1 MLNIYAWSYNQVYI
15 VMLVLLV
22 IWRVLARVI
31 RADIWKILNGIGA
44 VVAVFLI
51 LRFTVLGRTP
61 SDQHQFM
68 IMADYKDEFYR
79 EMLMNVFLYFPLGL
93 TLGELIG
100 WKVVLVA
107 FALAFGVEVWQ
118 YVAGTG
124 NAQATDVLC
133 NTFGALIGT
142 VFWLW
147 RRKEKNG

>member
-1 MLNIYAWSYNQVYI
+1 MLNIYAWSYNRVYI

-68 IMADYKDEFYR
+68 IMADYTNEFYR

-100 WKVVLVA
+100 WKVILV
-107 FALAFGVEVWQ
+107 
-118 YVAGTG
+118 
-124 NAQATDVLC
+124 DSK
-133 NTFGALIGT
+133 LIS
-142 VFWLW
+142 
-147 RRKEKNG
+147 